1 MARGMYFQAFCSR
14 AVLAAFSILSHL
26 PAISFSA
33 GRRLILS
40 RNTAFEAALM
50 GYLPCLFVAHLCACL
65 HVSRETPLVQS
76 RNMAFNCKDIT
87 GQKVNNLSGT
97 E

>member
-1 MARGMYFQAFCSR
+1 MYFQAFCSR

-50 GYLPCLFVAHLCACL
+50 GYCHACSLLVYVPVCA
-65 HVSRETPLVQS
+65 LVV
-76 RNMAFNCKDIT
+76 KPH
-87 GQKVNNLSGT
+87 
-97 E
+97 